1 MTLNDLRSAV
11 KELEHYD
18 GELEV
23 CVELGAENQEDE
35 WQFFRHLHLADIIL
49 EKGLL
54 TRGGNDKIVITVES

>member
-1 MTLNDLRSAV
+1 MTLRELREV
-11 KELEHYD
+11 VEELKDYD

-35 WQFFRHLHLADIIL
+35 WQFFRHLHLADVIL

-54 TRGGNDKIVITVES
+54 TSGGNDKIVIVAES